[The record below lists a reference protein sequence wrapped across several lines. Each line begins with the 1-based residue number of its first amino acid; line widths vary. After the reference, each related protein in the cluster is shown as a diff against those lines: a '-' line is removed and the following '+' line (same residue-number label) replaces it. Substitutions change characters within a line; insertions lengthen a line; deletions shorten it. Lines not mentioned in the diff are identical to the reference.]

1 VSPAFPKTNKK
12 SALLNII
19 LQRCGDLMGMAQFF
33 KTAGDDRQ
41 RNTKQKKTFPEKY
54 IF

>member
-1 VSPAFPKTNKK
+1 
-12 SALLNII
+12 
-19 LQRCGDLMGMAQFF
+19 MGMAQFF